1 MRIILLKCLTFLLI
15 MYGWGAVGQASD
27 YPNRNIRVIVG
38 PGIDTPARIIGDEIA
53 KRLHTQVIVES
64 KPLAGGALAMNAVAT
79 AAPDGYT
86 MLLATAAYTIN
97 TAIGRFQLDL
107 RKEFAPVAHVAD
119 VKYALVVNSSVPVN
133 SFAELLAYAKANPGK
148 LNYASVGIGTPP
160 HMAGE
165 MLKVQAGIDI
175 VHVPFRDTGSAV
187 TGLLGGNVQ
196 MMFLYSPLAEPQIKR
211 GLLKGMALSAIEP
224 SSFVPDIKPLAEQG
238 VPNFDVV
245 GWYGFV
251 VPKGTPQEAI
261 QKLSG
266 AIQDAIKDPDVTAK
280 ILKSGF
286 EPAKLNSPDEF
297 RRFIDTDTEKWIE
310 LANKI
315 GLKVQ
320 P

>member
-1 MRIILLKCLTFLLI
+1 MRRIVFNCLIFILT
-15 MYGWGAVGQASD
+15 MYGLSSVGQASD

-53 KRLHTQVIVES
+53 KRLNTQVIVES

-119 VKYALVVNSSVPVN
+119 VKYVLVVNPSVPVN

-211 GLLKGMALSAIEP
+211 GLLKGLALSAIES
-224 SSFVPDIKPLAEQG
+224 SSFVPGIRPLSAQG
-238 VPNFDVV
+238 LPNFDVV

-251 VPKGTPQEAI
+251 VPKGTPAEVI
-261 QKLSG
+261 KKLNG
-266 AIQDAIKDPDVTAK
+266 AIQDAMKDAEVTAK
-280 ILKSGF
+280 ILKSGY
-286 EPAKLNSPDEF
+286 EPAKLNTPEEF
-297 RRFIDTDTEKWIE
+297 GKFIDADTKKWIDLASKIE
-310 LANKI
+310 LKI
-315 GLKVQ
+315 Q

>member
-1 MRIILLKCLTFLLI
+1 MRRIFLKCLTFLLI
-15 MYGWGAVGQASD
+15 MCGWSAAAQASD
-27 YPNRNIRVIVG
+27 YPNRYIRVIVG

-53 KRLHTQVIVES
+53 KRLKAQVVVES
-64 KPLAGGALAMNAVAT
+64 KPTAGGALAMNAVAT

-86 MLLATAAYTIN
+86 ILLATAAYTIN

-107 RKEFAPVAHVAD
+107 RKEFAPVAHLAD
-119 VKYALVVNSSVPVN
+119 VKYALVVIPSVPVN
-133 SFAELLAYAKANPGK
+133 SFAELIAYAKAHPGK

-175 VHVPFRDTGSAV
+175 VHVPFRDTGTAV

-196 MMFLYSPLAEPQIKR
+196 MMFLYSPLAEPQIKS
-211 GLLKGMALSAIEP
+211 GALKGLALSAMEP
-224 SSFVPDIKPLAEQG
+224 SSFVPDIKPLAELG
-238 VPNFDVV
+238 LPNFDVV

-261 QKLSG
+261 EKLSS
-266 AIQDAIKDPDVTAK
+266 AIQDAMKDPEVTAK
-280 ILKSGF
+280 ILKAGY
-286 EPAKLNSPDEF
+286 EPAKPNTPEEF
-297 RRFIDTDTEKWIE
+297 GKFIDTDTKKWIE

-315 GLKVQ
+315 ELKIQ

>member
-1 MRIILLKCLTFLLI
+1 MRRIFLKCLIFLLI
-15 MYGWGAVGQASD
+15 NCGVSAVGQASD
-27 YPNRNIRVIVG
+27 YPNRTIRVIVG

-64 KPLAGGALAMNAVAT
+64 KPLAGGAIAMNTVAT

-107 RKEFAPVAHVAD
+107 RKEFAPIARVAD
-119 VKYALVVNSSVPVN
+119 VKYVLVVNPSVPVN

-165 MLKVQAGIDI
+165 MLKVRADIDI

-211 GLLKGMALSAIEP
+211 GLLKGLALSAIEP
-224 SSFVPDIKPLAEQG
+224 SSVVPDIKPLAEQG
-238 VPNFDVV
+238 LPNFDVV

-251 VPKGTPQEAI
+251 VPKGTPQEVI
-261 QKLSG
+261 DKLSG
-266 AIQDAIKDPDVTAK
+266 AIGDAMKDPEVTAK
-280 ILKSGF
+280 LLKSGF
-286 EPAKLNSPDEF
+286 EPAKLNTPGEF
-297 RRFIDTDTEKWIE
+297 SKFIDTDTKKWIE

-315 GLKVQ
+315 ELKIQ